1 MNFNFSEEQLAFADA
16 IHKFL
21 MVEADPEWL
30 REVWE
35 QEIFWR
41 SGRST
46 ALRSKLAEQGLTALS
61 VPEEFG
67 GMGLGDLDWVLVL
80 EKLGYFAIPDSLS
93 DTAYVA
99 AALLKDCPPSDARGH
114 WLTEIAA
121 GRARVA
127 LAHGINPCVADAKAA
142 DLILMQQGAAL
153 VAYTP
158 AQVELEDNRSIDASR
173 RLYRVNLKAEQG
185 TVLVDDASS
194 LWQQALNRAS
204 LAVAAQHLGLA
215 ARMLDLAVDYS
226 AQRKQFGK
234 PIGSF
239 QAVKHHLADVAVKL
253 EFARPVVYRA
263 AHALHHG
270 AANADAF
277 VSHARLAASEAAL
290 LAARKGI
297 QVHGAMGYTWE
308 ADLQMFMKRAWA
320 LDTAWGDRGF
330 HKSRVTNFV
339 LAEGA
344 KLGPGASFSH

>member
-1 MNFNFSEEQLAFADA
+1 MNFAFTEEQNALNEA

-21 MVEADPEWL
+21 MVEAAPEWL

-35 QEIFWR
+35 TR

-46 ALRSKLAEQGLTALS
+46 ALRAKLAEQGLTA
-61 VPEEFG
+61 FG
-67 GMGLGDLDWVLVL
+67 GPGGQGGLGLGDVVWVRVL
-80 EKLGYFAIPDSLS
+80 GTLGYFAIPDSLP

-99 AALLKDCPPSDARGH
+99 ASLLRALPESEARTH

-127 LAHGINPCVADAKAA
+127 LAHQSNPCVADAEAA
-142 DLILMQQGAAL
+142 DLLLVERDGAVIAYSQGQVAL
-153 VAYTP
+153 RY
-158 AQVELEDNRSIDASR
+158 NRSIDASR
-173 RLYRVNLKAEQG
+173 RMYQLDTQG
-185 TVLVDDASS
+185 HAGQCLQADGAA
-194 LWQQALNRAS
+194 LWAATYDRAS
-204 LAVAAQHLGLA
+204 LSVAAQHLGLA

-253 EFARPVVYRA
+253 EFARPVLYRA
-263 AHALHHG
+263 AYALQHG
-270 AANADAF
+270 EPQAAAL
-277 VSHARLAASEAAL
+277 VSHARLAASEAAM

-320 LDTAWGDRGF
+320 LDHSWGSRGA
-330 HKSRVTNFV
+330 HEARVAAHV
-339 LAEGA
+339 LAA
-344 KLGPGASFSH
+344 STRLGPSSSFA

>member
-1 MNFNFSEEQLAFADA
+1 MNFTFTEEQLALADA

-21 MVEADPEWL
+21 MVEAAPEWL

-35 QEIFWR
+35 TR

-46 ALRSKLAEQGLTALS
+46 ALRAKLAEQGLTAVS
-61 VPEEFG
+61 VPETFG

-80 EKLGYFAIPDSLS
+80 EKLGYFGIPDSLA
-93 DTAYVA
+93 DTAYLA
-99 AALLKDCPPSDARGH
+99 AELLKACPQSEQRDG
-114 WLTEIAA
+114 WLKGIAE
-121 GRARVA
+121 GQMRVA
-127 LAHGINPCVADAKAA
+127 IAHPINPLVADAEAA
-142 DLILMQQGAAL
+142 DVLLLWHEGALHAL
-153 VAYTP
+153 TP
-158 AQVELEDNRSIDASR
+158 AQVELGYNRSMDASR
-173 RLYRVNLKAEQG
+173 RLYTVSARRNTASQPLAFAEAE
-185 TVLVDDASS
+185 VLAAST
-194 LWQQALNRAS
+194 LNRAS

-215 ARMLDLAVDYS
+215 ARMMDLAVDYS

-239 QAVKHHLADVAVKL
+239 QAVKHQLADVAVKL

-270 AANADAF
+270 HPQAAVF

-320 LDTAWGDRGF
+320 LDTAWGDRSF
-330 HKSRVTNFV
+330 HKNRVARAV
-339 LAEGA
+339 LGEGMA
-344 KLGPGASFSH
+344 LGPGETYA